1 MNKFKV
7 IAGEVY
13 KKNVKSV
20 GFISMVLSPIVIL
33 AVVGVVIYFVGSSF
47 SEVSK
52 IALITSDSQIETVLE
67 SNGDQ
72 FNINKKI
79 KTERSAKKALKNG
92 EIDGYLII
100 DTKNEKIDAN
110 YIHTST
116 SQTIDLMSLEAL
128 LSTIQ
133 LNRTALKLGLTQNE
147 VTQLSSTATVA
158 DEIIRFEGDN
168 ISSQNNS
175 DTAIKRWSAYVVG
188 IAVFLFIVNY
198 SSIIAQEIAS
208 EKGTRIMEIILSSVS
223 SSVHFFG
230 KLIGI
235 LLVCLTQVVIYGVIG
250 FIAYQIGKDFEI
262 VQTIMQGIDIKELLR
277 SLLGYSAIYFVL
289 GIILYASIAAF
300 LGSLVSK
307 IEDVNKAVTPLIFL
321 SMIGFYA
328 GMFAFASPNQM
339 IVKIA
344 SYIPF
349 FTPMVMPFRVAS
361 ETVTA
366 TGNTIA
372 IFFMI
377 GFTILCTSISLIL
390 YRSNVLVY
398 SDTGMFKTLKTSWSI
413 MRSEK
418 QK

>member
-33 AVVGVVIYFVGSSF
+33 AVVGLVIYFVGSSF
-47 SEVSK
+47 NEIPK
-52 IALITSDSQIETVLE
+52 IALITTDSEISTALG
-67 SNGDQ
+67 SNKEQ
-72 FNINKKI
+72 FDIHKEI
-79 KTERSAKKALKNG
+79 KTKKAAEIAMKN
-92 EIDGYLII
+92 EKLDGYLMVTTEG
-100 DTKNEKIDAN
+100 DRIDAQ
-110 YIHTST
+110 YIHTSVAKALD
-116 SQTIDLMSLEAL
+116 IMVLETML
-128 LSTIQ
+128 TNIQ
-133 LNRTALKLGLTQNE
+133 LNRTAIELGLTREE
-147 VTQLSSTATVA
+147 VMQLKFSANV
-158 DEIIRFEGDN
+158 DDKVIRFEGETVSN
-168 ISSQNNS
+168 QNNS
-175 DTAIKRWSAYVVG
+175 DTSIKRWSAYVVG

-250 FIAYQIGKDFEI
+250 FIAYQIGKEFEI
-262 VQTIMQGIDIKELLR
+262 VQTIMQGIDIKELLQG
-277 SLLGYSAIYFVL
+277 LLGYSAIYFIL

-307 IEDVNKAVTPLIFL
+307 TEDVNKAVTPLIFL

-328 GMFAFASPNQM
+328 GMFAFASPNQL
-339 IVKIA
+339 IVKVA

-361 ETVTA
+361 ETVTN
-366 TGNTIA
+366 TGNILA
-372 IFFMI
+372 ILLMI
-377 GFTILCTSISLIL
+377 LFTVFCSYISLIL

-398 SDTGMFKTLKTSWSI
+398 SDAGMFKTMKTSWNI
-413 MRSEK
+413 MLNEK
-418 QK
+418 KK